1 MFLVIKLLF
10 LDMHIDLSI
19 YFLLFASEK
28 PRQFQREI
36 YSQNPLHD
44 ENIFQIL
51 LLVNQRYDA

>member
-1 MFLVIKLLF
+1 
-10 LDMHIDLSI
+10 MHIDLSI